1 MCHRAL
7 DPGAPGVERPGSRP
21 AGSVCM
27 PARQKNH
34 GNVHM
39 RPRPG
44 SHHHVACMPMHI
56 CGRGRPKG
64 ACKYFAPA
72 VWLRAITRA
81 AAAVDPIAHVY
92 IHAWVR
98 FRGTLDMHGC
108 IVQFQPDSLCVLPA
122 RPCCSGHIS
131 LGPPSARTIAL
142 LISAR
147 GCGCSCMEAAGGG
160 LRGGRGR
167 ENGAA
172 SAQGAAAAASSM
184 QAQPPLAES
193 DAAPPPPWSAYGD
206 GRQAP
211 KPPMPS
217 LLLADIVAARQPPP
231 AAQHAAAAGTP
242 TPTERPRP
250 AIVTHATP
258 AEQSRAEQSRAN
270 QLAAPAA
277 AAAAATVPTA
287 AAPAAAAAG
296 VPEAAA
302 APAARIK
309 IVRPTAPQQAPVAPV
324 IGDGPPRTP
333 WHVHDVWFRRY
344 CSVATGPPYTRVPLP
359 QLSAPGV
366 AWPRLNL
373 HPTWPQGAAGAA
385 EAGYNLY
392 PLYWTSGYWLISWPA
407 RSGGLQYRGNVDP
420 MWHRRG
426 EAVRPVAGT
435 APAAEWR
442 GCNAFPCAFPI
453 EAFMRIPPRVPQVLE
468 VPWVRRLR
476 QEVGE
481 RANAPGDPENATEQ
495 AAAAERSPAE
505 GRSAGCSSGSAA
517 GPAASSA
524 ATANDGPD
532 VADSGS
538 VQVPAP
544 ATAKARGKRGRKR
557 GKNRP
562 DSAAAG
568 SSSSGAVNPEIYYCT
583 SIIIEL
589 LHVVACLQT
598 PRVIDAIAAA
608 ELSGGAPE
616 VALPAEG
623 DMVGWEA
630 ATYIPPSASVLD
642 RTVSAEEVR
651 LGKGE
656 EHGWA
661 DDCFA
666 GEPDMPDLDPL
677 TQDKDLWQRLE
688 ELVTAMKT
696 NPYPPPRQTYEKRGR
711 VIIEACGPR
720 SYPTPAELADRA
732 FFHDM
737 RRQWQNP
744 DRAAQTLVG
753 EGHAGPAGLFLRNVA
768 FNQAWGGVVAAA
780 RRACVRAWRKQVEGG
795 ACTNGFE
802 PVRLTIFCGN
812 GRHRS
817 VAAAYLLGAVLVACE
832 GAAEAEV
839 HLREFENPPCD
850 CPDITCPLYTGPHP
864 QRTKADATLSTSRAM
879 IWTVLL
885 MQADQSIM
893 PSDEIR

>member
-1 MCHRAL
+1 
-7 DPGAPGVERPGSRP
+7 
-21 AGSVCM
+21 
-27 PARQKNH
+27 
-34 GNVHM
+34 
-39 RPRPG
+39 
-44 SHHHVACMPMHI
+44 
-56 CGRGRPKG
+56 
-64 ACKYFAPA
+64 
-72 VWLRAITRA
+72 
-81 AAAVDPIAHVY
+81 
-92 IHAWVR
+92 
-98 FRGTLDMHGC
+98 
-108 IVQFQPDSLCVLPA
+108 
-122 RPCCSGHIS
+122 
-131 LGPPSARTIAL
+131 
-142 LISAR
+142 
-147 GCGCSCMEAAGGG
+147 MEAAGGG
-160 LRGGRGR
+160 LRGGRAGR
-167 ENGAA
+167 DQDEDGAA
-172 SAQGAAAAASSM
+172 SAEGAAAAAASM
-184 QAQPPLAES
+184 QPPLAEA
-193 DAAPPPPWSAYGD
+193 DAAPPPWPWAAYGD

-211 KPPMPS
+211 KPPLP
-217 LLLADIVAARQPPP
+217 LLMADIVAAMQPPP
-231 AAQHAAAAGTP
+231 AAQPAAAAGTP
-242 TPTERPRP
+242 TPTERQRP

-270 QLAAPAA
+270 QLAAPTA

-333 WHVHDVWFRRY
+333 WNVHDVWFRRY

-359 QLSAPGV
+359 QLSAPGK

-373 HPTWPQGAAGAA
+373 HPTWPKGAAGAA

-407 RSGGLQYRGNVDP
+407 RSGGLQHRGNVDP

-481 RANAPGDPENATEQ
+481 RGNAPGESENRATEQ

-505 GRSAGCSSGSAA
+505 GRSAGCSSGSPA

-524 ATANDGPD
+524 AALASGNDGPD
-532 VADSGS
+532 VADSSGS

-544 ATAKARGKRGRKR
+544 ATANSRGRRARRR
-557 GKNRP
+557 GRTRP

-568 SSSSGAVNPEIYYCT
+568 SSRSGAVKPEQPATCT
-583 SIIIEL
+583 TILMEML
-589 LHVVACLQT
+589 DVVAALRM
-598 PRVIDAIAAA
+598 PRTIDAIAA
-608 ELSGGAPE
+608 LQCTGGGPPE
-616 VALPAEG
+616 VALPEG
-623 DMVGWEA
+623 MDGWHED
-630 ATYIPPSASVLD
+630 TLVVPGPSVLD
-642 RTVSAEEVR
+642 HKEISAEEVR
-651 LGKGE
+651 IGE
-656 EHGWA
+656 GVEHGWS
-661 DDCFA
+661 DDQVHLA
-666 GEPDMPDLDPL
+666 GAPDIPDLDPL
-677 TQDKDLWQRLE
+677 TQDRDLWQRLE
-688 ELVTAMKT
+688 ELVTAMKN
-696 NPYPPPRQTYEKRGR
+696 NPYPPPRQNKTSEKRGR

-720 SYPTPAELADRA
+720 SCPPRAELANRA

-753 EGHAGPAGLFLRNVA
+753 QGHAGPAGLFLRNVA

-802 PVRLTIFCGN
+802 PLRLTILRGN

-817 VAAAYLLGAVLVACE
+817 VGAAYLLAGALILRE
-832 GAAEAEV
+832 GAAAAEV
-839 HLREFENPPCD
+839 HLLECPPCG
-850 CPDITCPLYTGPHP
+850 CPDLACHLHSGPYP
-864 QRTKADATLSTSRAM
+864 QRTKVDAALGITRAL
-879 IWTVLL
+879 IWTCLL
-885 MQADQSIM
+885 MQADESVM
-893 PSDEIR
+893 PRDQIR